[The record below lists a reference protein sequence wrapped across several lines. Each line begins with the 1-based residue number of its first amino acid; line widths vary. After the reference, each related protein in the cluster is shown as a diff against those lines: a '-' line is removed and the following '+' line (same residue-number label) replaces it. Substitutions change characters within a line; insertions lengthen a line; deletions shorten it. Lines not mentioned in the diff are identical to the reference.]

1 MAEKLTSEK
10 LIAAALTIVDRDGL
24 DALSMRKLGAELGV
38 DPMAAYRHLPNK
50 EALLDGV
57 IEAVAGSA
65 DTRVDTTLPWQG
77 QLRQLIRANLSATLS
92 HPNVLPLLAQRPLT
106 TPGSLG
112 LVERSFGIMTG
123 AGIPLKQAALAINTM
138 GLLSASL
145 AVAMSASA
153 TDPRGSEEMQALF
166 ASLPREEFP
175 NIVRAIET
183 GQFIESHDEILDFWT
198 GALIERLER
207 TIAL

>member
-1 MAEKLTSEK
+1 MAEKLTREK
-10 LIAAALTIVDRDGL
+10 LIAAALEIVDRDGL

-50 EALLDGV
+50 DALLDGV

-65 DTRVDTTLPWQG
+65 EVDVDESLPWQD
-77 QLRQLIRANLSATLS
+77 QLRQLIRANLKATLA
-92 HPNVLPLLAQRPLT
+92 HPNVLSIMAQRPLT

-112 LVERSFGIMTG
+112 LVERSFKIMTG
-123 AGIPLKQAALAINTM
+123 AGIPLKQAALGINTM
-138 GLLSASL
+138 GLLMVSL
-145 AVAMSASA
+145 AVAMSAA
-153 TDPRGSEEMQALF
+153 RTDPRGSSEMQQLF

-183 GQFIESHDEILDFWT
+183 GQFIESYDEILEFWT
-198 GALIERLER
+198 EALVERLER
-207 TIAL
+207 TIAP

>member
-1 MAEKLTSEK
+1 MAEKLTRER
-10 LIAAALTIVDRDGL
+10 LIAAALVIVDRDGL

-65 DTRVDTTLPWQG
+65 DIEVDTTLPWQD
-77 QLRQLIRANLSATLS
+77 QLRQLIRANLKATLA
-92 HPNVLPLLAQRPLT
+92 HPNVLSIMAQRPLT

-112 LVERSFGIMTG
+112 LVERSFQIMAG

-138 GLLSASL
+138 GLLMVSL
-145 AVAMSASA
+145 AVAISAAHADS
-153 TDPRGSEEMQALF
+153 RGSEEMQQLF
-166 ASLPREEFP
+166 ASLQREEFP

-207 TIAL
+207 TIPA